1 MKSWSSNKTKV
12 WTVLWDYTLKT
23 HLWYHFRPI
32 WHFLNNG
39 TIYKLKLL
47 VYLRILGLIKTLI
60 NGGCKI
66 ETTIEWNLMNISKCS
81 QRQSNFSLKNCF
93 KVPMPKILL
102 IFAKGEISKVLWK
115 SSSWLLIRNICYR
128 RNFFRDLFF
137 KDFV

>member
-1 MKSWSSNKTKV
+1 MVYYLLYQKATVCPQTAKKRSWWKFHQFLTTKAI
-12 WTVLWDYTLKT
+12 
-23 HLWYHFRPI
+23 RRS
-32 WHFLNNG
+32 
-39 TIYKLKLL
+39 
-47 VYLRILGLIKTLI
+47 LRQGESCSRDTRYMTLI

-81 QRQSNFSLKNCF
+81 QRQSNFALKNCF